1 MASSSLDAILGR
13 ALRDEAFR
21 KRVLNDPTGVGKE
34 YNLSKE
40 DQTMLEHVNKGEAD
54 KFFDNISA
62 GAANRYCTS
71 KSCYESG

>member
-13 ALRDEAFR
+13 ALRDQGFR
-21 KRVLNDPTGVGKE
+21 QRVLTDPAGVGRE
-34 YNLSKE
+34 YNLSRD
-40 DQTMLEHVNKGEAD
+40 DQTMLEHVNKAEAD

-62 GAANRYCTS
+62 GATARYCTS